1 MQLQTV
7 PSTAGAADSSPRSG
21 AGLRQVVANAVLFNL
36 VWAACVIGAAHAN
49 PWLGAIAA
57 LAMVAAHLRT
67 TPNRRSEFRL
77 IGLTVLIGFT
87 VDSIFSASG
96 LLQYEAG
103 VIVPWL
109 APVWILSLWVAFGTT
124 LNLSLRWLKN
134 RWWLAMILG
143 AVSGPLSYLSG
154 SRLGAVE
161 FSDTGLALICL
172 SITWAI
178 LLPSLAALAVRSDA
192 ENDAMSLEPSHA

>member
-1 MQLQTV
+1 MQFQTV
-7 PSTAGAADSSPRSG
+7 PSAAAAAYSSPRPI
-21 AGLRQVVANAVLFNL
+21 AGLRQVVANAILFNL
-36 VWAACVIGAAHAN
+36 VWAACVIGAAYAN
-49 PWLGAIAA
+49 AWLGAVAA

-67 TPNRRSEFRL
+67 LPNRRSELRL
-77 IGLTVLIGFT
+77 ILLTVLIGFT
-87 VDSIFSASG
+87 TDSIFAASG

-134 RWWLAMILG
+134 RWWLGMALG
-143 AVSGPLSYLSG
+143 AVSGPMSYLSG

-178 LLPSLAALAVRSDA
+178 LLPSLAALAARSDA
-192 ENDAMSLEPSHA
+192 ANDAMSLERRHA